1 MSVVLR
7 CPTCGTTQ
15 GNAGECEACS
25 AGEVRYFCTDHNG
38 GVWLNGPVCGSCGA
52 KFGDPPR
59 EATKPPTPRTSSVP
73 TRPAGAPDFRP
84 PSHRRAVEPSSEPD
98 FGRRPSRRAGPEE
111 PAEPEVLPR
120 TPSLGELLEEI
131 TDERA
136 RGRARYEVEDTP
148 WARRPADARRS
159 GFPLAGCLVRIVG
172 LVLLLIA
179 AAIIFLFL
187 LFGGFIVN

>member
-1 MSVVLR
+1 MSVLLR

-15 GNAGECEACS
+15 DDAGNCEACS
-25 AGEVRYFCTDHNG
+25 DGEVRYFCTNHDV

-59 EATKPPTPRTSSVP
+59 KPPIPQ
-73 TRPAGAPDFRP
+73 
-84 PSHRRAVEPSSEPD
+84 EPSSEPD
-98 FGRRPSRRAGPEE
+98 FARRPRRAEPEE
-111 PAEPEVLPR
+111 PAEPEVH
-120 TPSLGELLEEI
+120 
-131 TDERA
+131 
-136 RGRARYEVEDTP
+136 YEVEDAP
-148 WARRPADARRS
+148 WVWRPEEPRRP

-172 LVLLLIA
+172 LVFLLIA

>member
-15 GNAGECEACS
+15 GDAGDCEACS
-25 AGEVRYFCTDHNG
+25 EGNVRYFCTNHG
-38 GVWLNGPVCGSCGA
+38 GVWLNGPLCGSCGT

-59 EATKPPTPRTSSVP
+59 KPPTPRTPSVP

-84 PSHRRAVEPSSEPD
+84 PSRRRATEPSSEPD
-98 FGRRPSRRAGPEE
+98 FGRRPAEE
-111 PAEPEVLPR
+111 PAEAEVLPR
-120 TPSLGELLEEI
+120 TPSSLEELLKEI
-131 TDERA
+131 TEERA
-136 RGRARYEVEDTP
+136 RGRARYEVEDAP
-148 WARRPADARRS
+148 WARRPAEPRRP

-172 LVLLLIA
+172 LVFLLIA

-187 LFGGFIVN
+187 LFGGSIVN